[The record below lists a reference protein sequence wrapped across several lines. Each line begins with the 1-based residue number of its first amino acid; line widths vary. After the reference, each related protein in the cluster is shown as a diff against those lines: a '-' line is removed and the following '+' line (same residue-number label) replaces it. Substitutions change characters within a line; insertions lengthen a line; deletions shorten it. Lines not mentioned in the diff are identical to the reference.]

1 MKKLIPIFLLI
12 VSSCICYAQAPIRL
26 YEGKAP
32 GSESWTQ
39 QEATIDY
46 MSPFWHEM
54 NQVVLNVTD
63 PEIIPYLPAAGT
75 QTGAA
80 ILVCPGG
87 GFSALSWN
95 NEGPQVAEWLSA
107 HGIAAFV
114 LKYRI
119 SYAGGTPEEV
129 QMTADYTY
137 GGKRQDDAYR
147 ALAARNKE
155 IADSQGDIRELAR
168 ADAKAA
174 MKYIRQHAAEY
185 GIDPQRIGMVG
196 FSAGAALALEVM
208 YDHDSEA
215 RPDFVGCIYGAMA
228 QAQFPEDPCP
238 LFIAATQYEINGLA
252 SDLYGMWCKN
262 RLPSEL
268 HSFANAR
275 HGFGYRPNGAPE
287 NLWITLF
294 YNFLKN
300 IGIINN

>member
-1 MKKLIPIFLLI
+1 MNKGICLLFLLA
-12 VSSCICYAQAPIRL
+12 SCILCPAQTPVRL

-32 GSESWTQ
+32 GSENWAQ
-39 QEATIDY
+39 KEATIDY

-63 PEIIPYLPAAGT
+63 PVIIPYLPAAGA

-80 ILVCPGG
+80 VLVCPGG

-114 LKYRI
+114 LKYRT

-129 QMTADYTY
+129 QMSADYTY
-137 GGKRQDDAYR
+137 GGKRPDDTYR
-147 ALAARNKE
+147 ALAARNRE
-155 IADSQGDIRELAR
+155 IADGQGDIRALAV

-185 GIDPQRIGMVG
+185 GVDPERIGMVG
-196 FSAGAALALEVM
+196 FSAGAALALEVL
-208 YDHDSEA
+208 YDHDAES
-215 RPDFVGCIYGAMA
+215 RPNLVGSIYGAMV
-228 QAQFPEDPCP
+228 QARFPEDPCP

-252 SDLYGMWCKN
+252 SDLYGMWCRN

-268 HSFANAR
+268 HSFVNAR

-294 YNFLKN
+294 YNFMKSVN
-300 IGIINN
+300 FI